1 MFNWFRKKKGKAN
14 GKQLNKDT
22 SDSGAFIPIILTSDS
37 ADEDKNQSGKSE
49 TTSNDY
55 SYSASFDSSDSGG
68 GGGD

>member
-1 MFNWFRKKKGKAN
+1 MFNWFRKKKGKTN

-22 SDSGAFIPIILTSDS
+22 SDSGAFMPIILTSD
-37 ADEDKNQSGKSE
+37 EDKNHSSKSE
-49 TTSNDY
+49 AAGNDY

>member
-22 SDSGAFIPIILTSDS
+22 SDSGAFMPIILTSDL
-37 ADEDKNQSGKSE
+37 DDDKNQTSKSE
-49 TTSNDY
+49 AAGNDY

>member
-22 SDSGAFIPIILTSDS
+22 SDNGTFIPIILTSDL